1 MDQATIDGLCETY
14 RGMSAEDIEKEIAAS
29 KHAGRIPDPAALAAY
44 IVALCEGSEASA
56 VS

>member
-14 RGMSAEDIEKEIAAS
+14 RGMSEEDIEKEIAAS